1 VLGFFFLPLL
11 LLLLRLHRRGKKT
24 LMPIQIFARSFLDS
38 GPLFFESDASAK
50 TYYILSLDLAKSQ
63 IREVEAGANC
73 FFFFPSIGKTEKKTI
88 EADRPSRRLFFLFS
102 KKIKLHS
109 YNWCSADYCEGG
121 ASKGTCHLKSWDT
134 SKPGEIWGCSG
145 AGQLWK
151 VSFVFF
157 SLSRE
162 NDERKS
168 GFSLLR
174 ARYCIFFFRCC
185 CCCSTV
191 TAAAEFHRLVKGNMN
206 GKGARRRISNLK
218 TFGKNPKKKN
228 SLERCPRL
236 SNSATSLR
244 PATPPPVALGAS
256 RAAPPAK
263 GRTGRVGSWWCS
275 TWTLGRWARV
285 SWNKRGF

>member
-1 VLGFFFLPLL
+1 MFFL
-11 LLLLRLHRRGKKT
+11 
-24 LMPIQIFARSFLDS
+24 
-38 GPLFFESDASAK
+38 
-50 TYYILSLDLAKSQ
+50 
-63 IREVEAGANC
+63 
-73 FFFFPSIGKTEKKTI
+73 FPFNRQNRKTI

-162 NDERKS
+162 NDDRKS

-191 TAAAEFHRLVKGNMN
+191 TAAADFHRLVKGNMN

-218 TFGKNPKKKN
+218 TFGKNPEKKTVWNDVLDYQTRRPPSALQRPLRWPWGRRGLPHLQKAELVEWEAGGARRGL
-228 SLERCPRL
+228 LED
-236 SNSATSLR
+236 
-244 PATPPPVALGAS
+244 
-256 RAAPPAK
+256 
-263 GRTGRVGSWWCS
+263 GRG
-275 TWTLGRWARV
+275 
-285 SWNKRGF
+285 